1 MDAEE
6 LIRKCE
12 AITLQSE
19 EDNMIS
25 FGGRM
30 KAKGEK
36 LAAHCLV
43 GKILQSRSVS
53 REGLRAAMQQAWR
66 TNKEIK
72 VESLGDNTFIFKLPS
87 ESEKKRILY
96 GGPWHFD
103 RSLLVITEP
112 RGVGDV
118 KRQDFTHASFWVQ
131 IHNMPIMCMD
141 REIIKEIGGRIGE
154 VQEVETDETGEC
166 ISPFARVRI
175 MVNITQPLTKRL
187 LLKSEEDGRIS
198 LRIAYEK
205 LPEFCFCCGLI
216 GHSFRECLDYKGQPK
231 GELTYGV
238 WMRAQSRAERAR
250 QSKEKERWNG
260 DRGLPSATVGSH
272 EQHEQHPQNTGRAKM
287 DGKNGSGATKTN
299 TEVGSKPM
307 KGCQVEEV
315 GGGAL
320 IKDREGD
327 GQHGITCSSKKAAET
342 KMKQMHREESI
353 VEGNFK
359 ENERDNAMI
368 IETEQMGVVGRQEGI
383 AKRHQQ
389 EEMGQQQNGERIKK
403 TDSFKPT
410 KTKGRK
416 WKFQARERAA
426 MKIQLTGPTSLKRSM
441 EGKISPSPE
450 SKKRRMG
457 SPTVKRGNQLQI
469 SSPSAKLKLVWEEET
484 QVEVPNEEMSV
495 ETLSAEA
502 GNQPRRQP

>member
-1 MDAEE
+1 MDMEE

-43 GKILQSRSVS
+43 GKMLQSRSMS
-53 REGLRAAMQQAWR
+53 WEGLRAAMQQAWR

-72 VESLGDNTFIFKLPS
+72 VEGLGDNTFIFKLLLK
-87 ESEKKRILY
+87 SEKKRILY

-103 RSLLVITEP
+103 RSLLVITKQ
-112 RGVGDV
+112 RGMGDV

-154 VQEVETDETGEC
+154 VQEVEMDEIREC
-166 ISPFARVRI
+166 ISPFARVQI

-187 LLKSEEDGRIS
+187 LLKSEEDRRIS

-216 GHSFRECLDYKGQPK
+216 EHSFRECLDYKGQPK
-231 GELTYGV
+231 DELTYGV

-250 QSKEKERWNG
+250 QSKENEWWNR
-260 DRGLPSATVGSH
+260 DRGLSSATVGS
-272 EQHEQHPQNTGRAKM
+272 HEQHPQNTGRAKM

-299 TEVGSKPM
+299 TEVDSKPM

-315 GGGAL
+315 GGGVL
-320 IKDREGD
+320 IKEREGD
-327 GQHGITCSSKKAAET
+327 RQHGITCSSKKAAET
-342 KMKQMHREESI
+342 EMKQMHREEST

-359 ENERDNAMI
+359 ENKRDNAMI
-368 IETEQMGVVGRQEGI
+368 IKTEHMGIVGRKEGK

-389 EEMGQQQNGERIKK
+389 EEVG
-403 TDSFKPT
+403 
-410 KTKGRK
+410 
-416 WKFQARERAA
+416 
-426 MKIQLTGPTSLKRSM
+426 
-441 EGKISPSPE
+441 
-450 SKKRRMG
+450 
-457 SPTVKRGNQLQI
+457 
-469 SSPSAKLKLVWEEET
+469 
-484 QVEVPNEEMSV
+484 
-495 ETLSAEA
+495 
-502 GNQPRRQP
+502 